1 MQYTY
6 IYSYM
11 SGIIILIII
20 FISSIIAWFWAK
32 GIDYMNENH
41 SDYKGEDFLEDLT
54 KSNK

>member
-1 MQYTY
+1 
-6 IYSYM
+6 M